1 MAEDA
6 LNAIDTT
13 MQASTLALA
22 AGTALVAGTS
32 KVLEKKSKKNKKNN
46 NNTKVHPSSMTDNEI
61 SLMEEGKVTE
71 IINATNTRKKPR
83 RIQSRIKSFRNRQT
97 TKFSQKYPYISWFL
111 SILMPTA
118 YLLLFYL
125 DVFADINMTYNL
137 SRYPPIKWAFYTML
151 TFLILQG
158 SSALFGINYYAA
170 ITFKEEYVKRGIILL
185 FSPILVLM
193 FDSLMIFYRPFE
205 KYLPDQLVIFMVQYE
220 NLRKISEIMLET
232 IPQTI
237 LQISLFFVCAEKIC
251 GFNAEEEVS
260 TY

>member
-1 MAEDA
+1 MF
-6 LNAIDTT
+6 
-13 MQASTLALA
+13 ASQDII
-22 AGTALVAGTS
+22 
-32 KVLEKKSKKNKKNN
+32 KYFEKKKIFDGIISSEIEAVIDKLLECNSSKNF
-46 NNTKVHPSSMTDNEI
+46 PSGVFYK
-61 SLMEEGKVTE
+61 EGK
-71 IINATNTRKKPR
+71 
-83 RIQSRIKSFRNRQT
+83 
-97 TKFSQKYPYISWFL
+97 KYQANNDKRL
-111 SILMPTA
+111 
-118 YLLLFYL
+118 
-125 DVFADINMTYNL
+125 FADINMTYNL

-170 ITFKEEYVKRGIILL
+170 ITFKDEYVKRGIILL

-205 KYLPDQLVIFMVQYE
+205 NYLPDQLVIFMVQYE

-260 TY
+260 T